1 MLFVTYFLLT
11 PSTLA
16 AIAQHDDRSNIGPIH
31 EAFAQ
36 PLDGSEAPPAVV
48 RKRPD
53 GPLHDAPAAIK
64 PSAPSAIWIPGYWGW
79 DNRADDFVW
88 VTGVWRI
95 PPPGMRWVPGYWNQK
110 GDDWQWVRGFWF
122 PHDQPRLRYLPSP
135 PPAKEEPELAQ
146 LDDDQF
152 AVRGYWTHAGGQYV
166 WNRGFKARRKQGWQ
180 WMPSRY
186 TWTPAGSL
194 YLPGYWD
201 YELKRRGLLFGP
213 LSAAVEGA
221 ASGAGTVLRAPTA
234 TIDLPRLS
242 EVLIA
247 RPEYGHYSVDPR
259 KAGIGDLTISISE
272 LARSRASDRPLTMV
286 SSESVPRI
294 AQHAE
299 SVRLLAIQRWKFES
313 SADDAAAGAPLAF
326 YLPAAPEPLDARSRR
341 VEPGEAA
348 SEYIPGVSRRR
359 VPGAS
364 GRAVPGISG
373 RVVPGV
379 DTSLPGVVGPG
390 RRAGRE

>member
-1 MLFVTYFLLT
+1 MLYIAYLLSAT
-11 PSTLA
+11 STLGA
-16 AIAQHDDRSNIGPIH
+16 VAQHDDGSTIGPIH

-36 PLDGSEAPPAVV
+36 PVERSEFPSVNV

-64 PSAPSAIWIPGYWGW
+64 PSTPAAIWIPGYWGW
-79 DNRADDFVW
+79 DNRGGDFIW

-95 PPPGMRWVPGYWNQK
+95 PPPGMRWVPGYWNQT

-122 PHDQPRLRYLPSP
+122 PHDQPRLRYLPP
-135 PPAKEEPELAQ
+135 PPPPKEEPDLDE

-180 WMPSRY
+180 WIPTRY
-186 TWTPAGSL
+186 TWTPAGSI
-194 YLPGYWD
+194 YLPGFWD

-213 LSAAVEGA
+213 LPATPEGPV
-221 ASGAGTVLRAPTA
+221 SGAGPVLRAPKLA
-234 TIDLPRLS
+234 IDLARLS
-242 EVLIA
+242 EVLMA
-247 RPEYGHYSVDPR
+247 RPDYGHYSVDPA
-259 KAGIGDLTISISE
+259 KAGVGDLTLSISE
-272 LARSRASDRPLTMV
+272 LGRARAADRPLTAI

-313 SADDAAAGAPLAF
+313 SAEGAEAGAPLAF
-326 YLPAAPEPLDARSRR
+326 YLPAAPEPIDARSRR

-348 SEYIPGVSRRR
+348 SESIPGVSRRR

-390 RRAGRE
+390 GKTGKE